1 MKGVTE
7 PKQAVP
13 PATDS
18 GGPFTGYAPP
28 DERPPFATYAVLA
41 GLFNLLFA
49 AAVGLFLR
57 RGCELPERI
66 GAADVATIGV
76 ASHKLSRLIAK
87 DKVTTPFRAPF
98 AEFEEKSGPAE
109 VSEQSRGTGVRRA
122 IGNMITCPFCLD
134 MWIVGAFTVGLLYA
148 PRITRLVGTVFSA
161 LTISDFFQIAYKA
174 AQDKGLD

>member
-1 MKGVTE
+1 MTE
-7 PKQAVP
+7 PKQSAS

-57 RGCELPERI
+57 RGRELPERI
-66 GAADVATIGV
+66 GGADVATIGV
-76 ASHKLSRLIAK
+76 ASHKLSRLVAK
-87 DKVTTPFRAPF
+87 DKVTAPFRAPF
-98 AEFEEKSGPAE
+98 TEFEEKSGPAE

-148 PRITRLVGTVFSA
+148 PRVTRLIGTVFSA

-174 AQDKGLD
+174 AQDKGLE

>member
-1 MKGVTE
+1 MTDQR
-7 PKQAVP
+7 QA
-13 PATDS
+13 ASDRTDS
-18 GGPFTGYAPP
+18 GGTFSGYAPP
-28 DERPPFATYAVLA
+28 GERPPFLAYSVLA
-41 GLFNLLFA
+41 GLFNLLIA
-49 AAVGLFLR
+49 AAIGLFVK
-57 RGCELPERI
+57 RGRELPERI

-87 DKVTTPFRAPF
+87 DKVTVPVRAPF
-98 AEFEEKSGPAE
+98 TEFEKHSGPAE
-109 VSEQSRGTGVRRA
+109 VSEQSRGTGTRRA

-148 PRITRLVGTVFSA
+148 PRITRLIGTIFTA